1 MTHKTTSNQVSE
13 TDILF
18 TFKPLDVKLQR
29 CWKNILVYDNSIYT
43 EFLNDQFRLPLTA
56 IENREESNKN
66 YAYVQKHF
74 YMHVRT

>member
-1 MTHKTTSNQVSE
+1 MYKTTSNQVSE

-18 TFKPLDVKLQR
+18 TFKPLNVKLQR
-29 CWKNILVYDNSIYT
+29 CWKNILVYDN
-43 EFLNDQFRLPLTA
+43 QFRLPLTA

-74 YMHVRT
+74 YMHVCT

>member
-1 MTHKTTSNQVSE
+1 MIIV
-13 TDILF
+13 
-18 TFKPLDVKLQR
+18 
-29 CWKNILVYDNSIYT
+29 YT